1 MCTCIKTQLPFHK
14 QEPLCMEVF
23 SIFINT
29 FRICEIHVNK
39 LLIFTCF
46 VVFYATNQNIIIS
59 LWPKI
64 DQIVVKWGKKLTDKL
79 FFTDRDIQSL
89 LGLKVRSVWL
99 GNNDILY
106 CVIIITIII

>member
-29 FRICEIHVNK
+29 FRILEIHVNK
-39 LLIFTCF
+39 LLIFACF
-46 VVFYATNQNIIIS
+46 VVFYATNQNITIS

-64 DQIVVKWGKKLTDKL
+64 DQIVVKGGKKLTD
-79 FFTDRDIQSL
+79 
-89 LGLKVRSVWL
+89 
-99 GNNDILY
+99 
-106 CVIIITIII
+106 